1 MGAHYS
7 KRRGCLHPRFLA
19 REKNEGASTP
29 GVRDAPLQ
37 KRRPRHY
44 NARLVWF
51 DWEFRMRH
59 VISAL
64 VMNEPGVL
72 ANVAGM
78 FAARGFN
85 IDSLVVGRT
94 ENPELSRMTI
104 VVTADDNTLEQVRK
118 QLAKLVPVVKVR
130 DFKDAAYIERDL
142 ALITV
147 GAGPE
152 HRSEVIEIANL
163 FRGKVVDVGKASLMI
178 ELAGTE
184 EKIEAFIELMKPYTI
199 KELSRT
205 GVIAMARGTQVA
217 KDEGASATTKPRT
230 RSLDAPA
237 AAALPPSWRMSFRVP
252 ISRPA
257 CGARAGCTR
266 REEPRSDRP
275 ALSDRAPQAGRLNEP
290 VCSQLNRYER
300 LNDRIPRVP
309 VPPPTR
315 IM

>member
-1 MGAHYS
+1 
-7 KRRGCLHPRFLA
+7 
-19 REKNEGASTP
+19 
-29 GVRDAPLQ
+29 
-37 KRRPRHY
+37 
-44 NARLVWF
+44 
-51 DWEFRMRH
+51 MRH

-104 VVTADDNTLEQVRK
+104 VASADDNTLEQVRK

-130 DFKDAAYIERDL
+130 DFKDSAYIERDM

-147 GAGPE
+147 GAVPE
-152 HRSEVIEIANL
+152 QRSEVIEIANL
-163 FRGKVVDVGKASLMI
+163 FRGKVVDVGKSSLMI

-199 KELSRT
+199 KELART
-205 GVIAMARGTQVA
+205 GVIAMARGTQVI
-217 KDEGASATTKPRT
+217 KDETAANESKSRK

-237 AAALPPSWRMSFRVP
+237 AAALPPS
-252 ISRPA
+252 
-257 CGARAGCTR
+257 
-266 REEPRSDRP
+266 
-275 ALSDRAPQAGRLNEP
+275 
-290 VCSQLNRYER
+290 
-300 LNDRIPRVP
+300 
-309 VPPPTR
+309 
-315 IM
+315 